1 MYERHLFGKDFQRT
15 FYLVLDGE
23 PIKLPSQTPTIYIF
37 SSAPT
42 RDEAQAGTGAVETIT
57 SWNQDAASPYG
68 CTYTV
73 SAIDDP
79 SPDEATPEPAWYWAA
94 ISYVAETSEQTQ
106 TAIQAFLLE
115 RGATPATLPHIT
127 PADLIDVYPAIN
139 DYLEDEELRAQIAVA
154 LSLMITELEAKGI
167 EWGKLGDLHKL
178 KLALAFRAIALS
190 SFSQVKEE
198 GDKFHLRYIEFT
210 RLYSTVME
218 AIRLPYDKD
227 GNGKPEQVVEA
238 KRSYAILDT

>member
-15 FYLVLDGE
+15 FHLVLGGE
-23 PIKLPSQTPTIYIF
+23 PVKLPSQTPTIYIF
-37 SSAPT
+37 SAAPS

-57 SWNQDAASPYG
+57 SWNQDAVSPYG

-73 SAIDDP
+73 AAIDDP
-79 SPDEATPEPAWYWAA
+79 SPDAATPDPVWYWAA
-94 ISYVAETSEQTQ
+94 INYVTEAAEQTQ

-115 RGATPATLPHIT
+115 RGSAPATLPKII
-127 PADLIDVYPAIN
+127 PADLVDVYPAID
-139 DYLEDEELRAQIAVA
+139 DYLDDQELEAQITVA
-154 LSLMITELEAKGI
+154 LSLMVTDLEAKGL

-178 KLALAFRAIALS
+178 KLALAFKAIALS

-198 GDKFHLRYIEFT
+198 GDKFHLRYLEFT
-210 RLYSTVME
+210 RMYSAMME
-218 AIRLPYDKD
+218 AISLPYDKD
-227 GNGKPEQVVEA
+227 GDGKPEQVVQA